1 MTWVPVLVREADQ
14 GGRPCL
20 RLGHSQVDR
29 YLDFVSARAR
39 PNTALATG
47 YDLKVFFSNV
57 TKDPVEVTTTYV
69 LGFITEQRDDR
80 GVVRL
85 ADGESPPGQG
95 QKVAMRM
102 AVEK

>member
-1 MTWVPVLVREADQ
+1 MTWVPVLVRGDDR

-47 YDLKVFFSNV
+47 YDLKVFFSIV
-57 TKDPVEVTTTYV
+57 AQ
-69 LGFITEQRDDR
+69 GAGRGDDVGR
-80 GVVRL
+80 VGL
-85 ADGESPPGQG
+85 HH
-95 QKVAMRM
+95 
-102 AVEK
+102 